1 MNWKSKLEENLDMN
15 CSSTAV
21 STVMVLLVLCGRAI
35 AQDAVEQAYQAASQ
49 RRAVVHARALTLEEM
64 SEEAD
69 RIFIGTVDEVS
80 SRKVEVRDGNDIA
93 NVVVQEVAF
102 KVEEPIKG
110 NFQDGALRIR
120 QLATLA
126 QPFKKGEEV
135 MLYLAS
141 ESKLG
146 LTAPLGVYS
155 GHFKIKT
162 AKDAQGNDI
171 GKVAINLKANEGLWP
186 RDTTLLAAEQA
197 DWRNAFQE
205 KVNETSQGDEAQRVF
220 QAASQPNKKGPLPLN
235 LLKAATEAFM
245 EVE

>member
-1 MNWKSKLEENLDMN
+1 MYR
-15 CSSTAV
+15 SSTAV
-21 STVMVLLVLCGRAI
+21 STVMVLVVLCGSRTS
-35 AQDAVEQAYQAASQ
+35 AQDAVEQADQAASQ

-64 SEEAD
+64 SEEAE
-69 RIFIGTVDEVS
+69 RIFIGKVDEVS
-80 SRKVEVRDGNDIA
+80 SRKVEVRDGDDIA
-93 NVVVQEVAF
+93 NVVVQEVTF

-110 NFQDGALRIR
+110 EFQDSSLRIR

-186 RDTTLLAAEQA
+186 RDTTLLAAEKA
-197 DWRNAFQE
+197 DWRTAFQE
-205 KVNETSQGDEAQRVF
+205 KVNETSQGGEAQRIF